1 MKTIQEKNGE
11 VEYVLTS
18 EEYKRL
24 HEATQAMLEALKDAK
39 LGLDWY
45 QSNYPESIEDGDDEV
60 MESIVSAIAKGEQQ

>member
-24 HEATQAMLEALKDAK
+24 HEANQEMLEALKLCLDGFEDVSKNHGVSYITEIVDARA
-39 LGLDWY
+39 
-45 QSNYPESIEDGDDEV
+45 
-60 MESIVSAIAKGEQQ
+60 AISKGEQQ